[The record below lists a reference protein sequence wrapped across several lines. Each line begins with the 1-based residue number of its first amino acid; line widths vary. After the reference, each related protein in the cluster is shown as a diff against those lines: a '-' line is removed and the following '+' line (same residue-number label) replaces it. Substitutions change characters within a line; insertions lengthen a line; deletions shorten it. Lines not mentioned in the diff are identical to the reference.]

1 MVDKIAADY
10 QALNKIASQFAQQA
24 SEVQK
29 MHQRVNSHVNNLK
42 NGGWIGRGSDAFY
55 REMQDLVLPGV
66 QRLRQ
71 VLEEASRATKQVS
84 SDMSQAEEE
93 ASSPFH
99 THQ

>member
-1 MVDKIAADY
+1 MVNKIAADY

-24 SEVQK
+24 NEVQK
-29 MHQRVNSHVNNLK
+29 MHQRVNSQMNNLK

-55 REMQDLVLPGV
+55 GEMQDLVLPGV

-84 SDMSQAEEE
+84 SDMAQAEEE
-93 ASSPFH
+93 ASAPFH
-99 THQ
+99 VQL